1 MLDQLD
7 EKTRAYI
14 REMAAEMRAEIATQ
28 GGLDRVNSLMT
39 IGMNDAETALRM
51 LRVMPEST
59 RELFMGAAAIGLQV
73 LRIELAE
80 RELEREDV
88 EEEAAR

>member
-1 MLDQLD
+1 MLDTLD

-14 REMAAEMRAEIATQ
+14 REMVAEMKAEISTKA
-28 GGLDRVNSLMT
+28 GLDRVNSLMT

-51 LRVMPEST
+51 LRGMPEST